1 MWFFPSGYGIQK
13 YVTRRFHSTFQN
25 LPYFDQSVAYV
36 VLWVINMLVSGRVR
50 GSQEQRPDR
59 TVERSKREK
68 VRERKGRG
76 KILPNS
82 FVSNPS
88 FLFMLFNFLLANNP
102 TKYDFYDK
110 TLFFIFRP
118 FFLFPEQL
126 SELKSSKSLR
136 KSVRRSY
143 LFLCF
148 GSLPAPLVI
157 PSCTVIDPTAQYLYH
172 CASALS
178 VTVWSKGKP
187 CTPCH

>member
-1 MWFFPSGYGIQK
+1 MY
-13 YVTRRFHSTFQN
+13 ST
-25 LPYFDQSVAYV
+25 L
-36 VLWVINMLVSGRVR
+36 LVSGRVR
-50 GSQEQRPDR
+50 GSQEQRLDR
-59 TVERSKREK
+59 TVERSKKRESERTK
-68 VRERKGRG
+68 RKGG
-76 KILPNS
+76 KSSPNS

-110 TLFFIFRP
+110 TWFFIFRP
-118 FFLFPEQL
+118 FFLSPEQL
-126 SELKSSKSLR
+126 SDLKSSKSLR

-187 CTPCH
+187 CTPCR